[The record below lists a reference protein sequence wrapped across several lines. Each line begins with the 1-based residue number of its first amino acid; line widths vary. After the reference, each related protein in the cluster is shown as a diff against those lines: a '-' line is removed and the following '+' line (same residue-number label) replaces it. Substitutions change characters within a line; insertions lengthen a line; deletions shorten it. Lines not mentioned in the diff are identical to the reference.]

1 MMSRNNM
8 NAHTLSVIKQRDPG
22 AGKSTL
28 THAEFLKMTNLYER
42 KAEVLRI
49 ATENYRLAQRLA
61 GVRSSIGQEQNKKGH
76 SLTRMRPRTSFDYTN
91 SDQKYHG
98 PN

>member
-1 MMSRNNM
+1 M

-28 THAEFLKMTNLYER
+28 THAEFIKMTNLYER

-76 SLTRMRPRTSFDYTN
+76 SLTRVRPRSSFDYTN
-91 SDQKYHG
+91 SDKKYHG